1 MFPSV
6 KDMIEVELKGFR
18 FCFRRLT
25 WRDTLGEERRTKL
38 DLMASALESVSGKGV
53 SFEEAYQII
62 RSLPIPIQDRVY
74 IIYIGSQDD
83 RRIVSVMPPWSAP
96 EAMEF
101 KENLDREEGEKDRL
115 LSEVEEDFKS
125 KYGIEAL
132 EEEKVLSNQIIQNSG
147 YKGAIL
153 RDKTESGGLDEI

>member
-25 WRDTLGEERRTKL
+25 WRDTLNEKRVTKF
-38 DLMASALESVSGKGV
+38 DLMASALESVSGKEV
-53 SFEEAYQII
+53 TYEEAHRIL
-62 RSLPIPIQDRVY
+62 RSLPLPIQDRIY